1 MKRAAFVL
9 KVREDKLE
17 EYKAHHEAVWPEMIE
32 ALRRKGWHNYSLY
45 MREDG
50 LLFGYA
56 ETDEGLDAA
65 LQGMVEEEVN
75 TRWQDMMSPYFEAL
89 GGKHP
94 DESMLE
100 LTEVFHMD

>member
-9 KVREDKLE
+9 KVKEDMLE
-17 EYKAHHEAVWPEMIE
+17 EYKVHHEAVWPELLE
-32 ALRRKGWHNYSLY
+32 ALRRKGWHNYSLF

-50 LLFGYA
+50 TLFGYV

-65 LQGMVEEEVN
+65 LQGMVQEEIN
-75 TRWQDMMSPYFEAL
+75 IRWQQMMSPYFEAL
-89 GGKHP
+89 GSKHP